1 MLLLLVNDV
10 AAVVD
15 VTGIVDTVVDRVVGD
30 VIVVIVV
37 GSTVVVVANVVLVV
51 DSVVVGLVEDVVADV
66 VVVVAAVVVVVDT
79 AVVVVV
85 GSIPISSSHVSNVLQ
100 RPRLYLGSFHIL
112 NFSFDHFSS
121 RITLKISMS
130 PYSLIVRIRKKEKW
144 ISILI
149 WWAFGRFTA
158 AIWRIL
164 M

>member
-15 VTGIVDTVVDRVVGD
+15 VTGIVETIVDRVVGD
-30 VIVVIVV
+30 VVVVTVV
-37 GSTVVVVANVVLVV
+37 GSIVVVVADVVIVV
-51 DSVVVGLVEDVVADV
+51 DSVVVGLVEDVVAAV
-66 VVVVAAVVVVVDT
+66 VVLVAAVVVVVDT
-79 AVVVVV
+79 VVVVVV

-112 NFSFDHFSS
+112 NVSFYHFSS
-121 RITLKISMS
+121 RTTLKISMS
-130 PYSLIVRIRKKEKW
+130 PYSLILFIRKKEKW
-144 ISILI
+144 ISIFI
-149 WWAFGRFTA
+149 FWAKCRFTT